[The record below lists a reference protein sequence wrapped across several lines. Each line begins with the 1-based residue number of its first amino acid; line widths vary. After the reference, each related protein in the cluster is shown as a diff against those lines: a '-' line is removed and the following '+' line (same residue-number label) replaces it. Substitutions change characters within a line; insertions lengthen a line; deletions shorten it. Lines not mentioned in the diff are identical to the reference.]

1 MLSLMGLP
9 FALALS
15 KTVDGLNEEVM
26 QVMDA
31 IGSGGYSGETEDQG
45 DGNEEGTSNSGTKN
59 QKRRTQRALLHRLTA
74 LAATAQKLS
83 AVANDRFAASA
94 AYAELVNDRVEFL
107 AMDKINSVPGMASFL
122 QSALKP
128 ATRTCAAVQK
138 RLDKLANSTHLTA
151 NIMQTSLSVEQH
163 ARSNENLNHLKKTAT
178 TQLTM
183 QHNVEGLSTVALTYY
198 SIGVLGYVAKAV
210 ASTVGLP
217 VSPEVALGVSIPLV
231 WIAVSAAVRRMKAA
245 AMAEGTGGAF

>member
-1 MLSLMGLP
+1 
-9 FALALS
+9 
-15 KTVDGLNEEVM
+15 
-26 QVMDA
+26 
-31 IGSGGYSGETEDQG
+31 
-45 DGNEEGTSNSGTKN
+45 
-59 QKRRTQRALLHRLTA
+59 
-74 LAATAQKLS
+74 
-83 AVANDRFAASA
+83 
-94 AYAELVNDRVEFL
+94 
-107 AMDKINSVPGMASFL
+107 
-122 QSALKP
+122 
-128 ATRTCAAVQK
+128 
-138 RLDKLANSTHLTA
+138 
-151 NIMQTSLSVEQH
+151 MQTSLSVEQH

-245 AMAEGTGGAF
+245 AMAEGTGGTF